1 MHRARAAVSLRKRRV
16 LALLLGA
23 ALLLAGCGS
32 PKAAP
37 TATARGEP
45 VAGGTAVYATSSTT
59 YFHWMLPLPS
69 ETTWT
74 PNNMAVSYGMWRPL
88 YYEGKGASPVINE
101 KLSLAYP
108 PVYSHHDTVVTI
120 RLKHYLWSDGKP
132 VTASDVQFFFDIY
145 KAGKSDVGYYV
156 HGDFPDN
163 VKSLDIISPSELV
176 LHLDGSY
183 SQDWY
188 TDNQLTQIVP
198 LPEQAWDEESA
209 SGPVGSYAS
218 TPAGAA
224 KVFHFLY
231 SQSETV
237 STYSTN
243 PLWKVVDGPWV
254 IDTYNPTTFETE
266 LSANRSYSGPE
277 KPHLAHYAIEVFQ
290 SATAEVAALRS
301 GSIDYGYLPFSD
313 YRLESYFSSHGYT
326 VSPWAPDF
334 TQWAELG
341 YTSPTYGPLVRQ
353 LYIRQALQ
361 HLVDEPVYLKQAL
374 HGFGQLTYGPV
385 PDIPHSPY
393 VTKDD
398 RTDPDPYS
406 VAAARRLLAAHGWT
420 KGPNGYLE
428 CTRPGSAG
436 NDCGP
441 GISKGRELSL
451 LLRYEAPSEELAAQA
466 QAFSSA
472 ASSAGIDIVLH
483 PESANTQYAVGGV
496 CPPGP
501 CDWGIML
508 WAVWVWNYGEPAIL
522 PTESAQFGK
531 GNYFGGGYYSP
542 EAQRLI
548 DAAHTHTGLSY
559 VYAIEDY
566 LSRQVAALWFP
577 TGDNSI
583 SVVKDRLQGWE
594 PQNAFGQPRPSRW
607 YFTS

>member
-1 MHRARAAVSLRKRRV
+1 MHRSVGAIPFPRLAI
-16 LALLLGA
+16 ALLLGA
-23 ALLLAGCGS
+23 ALLLAGCS
-32 PKAAP
+32 STKAAP
-37 TATARGEP
+37 SA
-45 VAGGTAVYATSSTT
+45 VAHTKPLSGGTAVYATSSST

-108 PVYSHHDTVVTI
+108 PVYSEHDTVVTI

-132 VTASDVQFFFDIY
+132 VTASDVQFFYDIY
-145 KAGKSDVGYYV
+145 KAGKSEVGYYV
-156 HGDFPDN
+156 PGDFPDN
-163 VKSLDIISPSELV
+163 VKSLDVVNPSEFV
-176 LHLDGSY
+176 LHLKASY
-183 SQDWY
+183 SQNWY
-188 TDNQLTQIVP
+188 TNNQLTEIVP
-198 LPEQAWDEESA
+198 LPEQAWDKESTT
-209 SGPVGSYAS
+209 GGVGDYAS

-224 KVFHFLY
+224 RVFHFLY
-231 SQSETV
+231 SQSEDV

-243 PLWKVVDGPWV
+243 QLWKVVDGPWV

-290 SATAEVAALRS
+290 SATAEVDALRS
-301 GSIDYGYLPFSD
+301 GQIDYGYLPFSD
-313 YRLESYFSSHGYT
+313 YRLASYFTSHGYT
-326 VSPWAPDF
+326 VAPWAPDF

-341 YTSPTYGPLVRQ
+341 YTSPAYGPLVRQ

-361 HLVDEPVYLKQAL
+361 HLVDEPLYLKQAL

-406 VAAARRLLAAHGWT
+406 IGASKRLLAEHGWA

-428 CTRPGSAG
+428 CIRAGSATD
-436 NDCGP
+436 DCGA
-441 GISKGRELSL
+441 GIAKGRELSL

-466 QAFSSA
+466 QAFASA
-472 ASSAGIDIVLH
+472 AKSAGIEIVLH

-548 DAAHTHTGLSY
+548 DAAHTHTGLAY
-559 VYAIEDY
+559 VYAIENY

-583 SVVKDRLQGWE
+583 SVIKDTLQGWQ
-594 PQNAFGQPRPSRW
+594 PQNSFGQPRPSRW